1 MTRTIFA
8 VLFLFV
14 LPALA
19 DDSRS
24 GSPKST
30 TPPTDRGTGIL
41 APTSQYRPAGTA
53 AGVVSSVSAVGKGG
67 GTITISVSQIEAD
80 RVGSRG
86 KVYMKKV
93 DKDIDYDLADDVKV
107 RFGFRP
113 KTPAPPDGLP
123 GYKASFTDLH
133 AGQLVKLTLGK
144 KAEPGANLNAVK
156 AVVTMVTIE
165 RDSAPSRDGKD
176 TKSAKDA
183 KSSKAK

>member
-1 MTRTIFA
+1 MTRTVFP
-8 VLFLFV
+8 VFFLAT

-19 DDSRS
+19 DDSKS
-24 GSPKST
+24 KST
-30 TPPTDRGTGIL
+30 GPPSDRGTGIL
-41 APTSQYRPAGTA
+41 APQAPYRPAGTA

-67 GTITISVSQIEAD
+67 GTITISVPQIEPD

-93 DKDIDYDLADDVKV
+93 EKDFDYDLADDVKV

-123 GYKASFTDLH
+123 GYKASFSDLH
-133 AGQLVKLTLGK
+133 AGQVVKLTLGK
-144 KAEPGANLNAVK
+144 KADPGVNLNAVK

-165 RDSAPSRDGKD
+165 RDTAPPRDGKD
-176 TKSAKDA
+176 AKSATDA
-183 KSSKAK
+183 KKK